1 MAVHSVI
8 VVDEQGLSLDEIAA
22 ACGLGKQWIMTLVEA
37 DILPVNTPEQSAWR
51 FESLHLSRARRAF
64 RLHRDFDASLTAVSL
79 MLDLLEEVEQLR
91 KVATHQ
97 RRDQQVYVLDDDV

>member
-8 VVDEQGLSLDEIAA
+8 VVDEQGLSLDEIAT

-37 DILPVNTPEQSAWR
+37 DILPVHTPEQSAWR
-51 FESLHLSRARRAF
+51 FESPHLSRARRAF

-79 MLDLLEEVEQLR
+79 MLDLLDEVEQLR
-91 KVATHQ
+91 KVVHHQ
-97 RRDQQVYVLDDDV
+97 RRDQQVSGLDDEV